1 VKNQAH
7 CQEGRTIKRFFFNIR
22 EGDELIEDPDG
33 TLLLDLTSAIS
44 EANGAAR
51 ELLAAQIRNGRSV
64 DGRSIEIA
72 DETRT
77 VVAVIAL
84 RSGGPMSVLIPLSFE
99 NARL

>member
-1 VKNQAH
+1 M
-7 CQEGRTIKRFFFNIR
+7 KRFFFNIR

-44 EANGAAR
+44 EANGTAR

-64 DGRSIEIA
+64 VGRSIEIA
-72 DETRT
+72 DEART

-84 RSGGPMSVLIPLSFE
+84 RSIVAGQ
-99 NARL
+99 

>member
-7 CQEGRTIKRFFFNIR
+7 CQQGRTIKRFFFNIR

-51 ELLAAQIRNGRSV
+51 ELLAAQTEMVGRSM
-64 DGRSIEIA
+64 GAASR
-72 DETRT
+72 
-77 VVAVIAL
+77 L
-84 RSGGPMSVLIPLSFE
+84 PMKRAPS
-99 NARL
+99 

>member
-1 VKNQAH
+1 M
-7 CQEGRTIKRFFFNIR
+7 KRFFFNIR
-22 EGDELIEDPDG
+22 EGDDLIEDPDG
-33 TLLLDLTSAIS
+33 TLLSDLTSAIS

-99 NARL
+99 YARL